1 MNPIFETRSPRNGGN
16 RARANRDL
24 RNAERLDTTE
34 TLKVLQAKRLCAVF
48 GCAEAT
54 GYTLA
59 SLAFGE
65 AKR

>member
-16 RARANRDL
+16 RARANRDN

-34 TLKVLQAKRLCAVF
+34 TLKAHQVRRLCVAF

-59 SLAFGE
+59 VLAFGE